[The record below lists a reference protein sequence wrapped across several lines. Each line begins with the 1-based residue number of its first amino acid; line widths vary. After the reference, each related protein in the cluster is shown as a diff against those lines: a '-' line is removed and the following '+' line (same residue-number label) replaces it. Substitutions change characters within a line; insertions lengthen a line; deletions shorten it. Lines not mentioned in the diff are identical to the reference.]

1 MTKRVYVVLGV
12 SWASYCHFVN
22 NLKYYLPEPLIY
34 MVCDLVFGGRDWG
47 GGAFG
52 GSITVG
58 HGAFLVI
65 GDGVTMGHGACRTV
79 WGGVFVGV

>member
-1 MTKRVYVVLGV
+1 
-12 SWASYCHFVN
+12 
-22 NLKYYLPEPLIY
+22 

-52 GSITVG
+52 GNITVG